1 VNRGEGY
8 APIAGWLRRRFVKD
22 RPCAE
27 RTGQEMNRPR
37 FRSGITEWA
46 WVVVVLAGFGFVAWL
61 ILAAV
66 ATAFLD

>member
-1 VNRGEGY
+1 M
-8 APIAGWLRRRFVKD
+8 
-22 RPCAE
+22 
-27 RTGQEMNRPR
+27 QRPR
-37 FRSGITEWA
+37 FRSGLTEWA